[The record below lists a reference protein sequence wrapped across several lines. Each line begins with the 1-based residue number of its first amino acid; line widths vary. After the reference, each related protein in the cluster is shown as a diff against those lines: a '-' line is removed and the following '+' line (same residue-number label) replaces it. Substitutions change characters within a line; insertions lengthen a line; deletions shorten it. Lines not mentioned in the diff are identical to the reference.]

1 MYQLLIMV
9 LIVEGIMAFLLVV
22 KIGPFRDLIMKV
34 IDQLKTGKGPEIT
47 VKTIVGV
54 MSLILA
60 SSVYNFLWIQNKND
74 KHGTL
79 TPMDQVLVRT
89 HLLDSSL
96 IAFSLF
102 LWFIIYRLH
111 HYLSKMC
118 GLKTKAQ
125 FCKEEV
131 EKLQLKIKEK
141 EEKASKERRLLNEEV
156 SKLKENLKKIKS
168 ESEEKDKRVLAAES
182 DVAAL
187 QKQSNDLLLEYDRLL
202 EDNQNLQSQNLGY
215 R

>member
-22 KIGPFRDLIMKV
+22 KIGPFRDLVMKV

-60 SSVYNFLWIQNKND
+60 SSVYNFLWIQNKNV

-96 IAFSLF
+96 IGTVPSISISLF
-102 LWFIIYRLH
+102 EISVFDVCLYVNT
-111 HYLSKMC
+111 SVDS
-118 GLKTKAQ
+118 T
-125 FCKEEV
+125 
-131 EKLQLKIKEK
+131 IK
-141 EEKASKERRLLNEEV
+141 V
-156 SKLKENLKKIKS
+156 
-168 ESEEKDKRVLAAES
+168 
-182 DVAAL
+182 
-187 QKQSNDLLLEYDRLL
+187 
-202 EDNQNLQSQNLGY
+202 
-215 R
+215 